1 MHPIALRRLQT
12 AKNRFML
19 TLRSGFSR
27 VRTVPMKLGDIFK
40 EGSEAR
46 KRFAQFYAV
55 FAIVAIVL
63 VLVLLALATRG

>member
-1 MHPIALRRLQT
+1 MNRRLQT
-12 AKNRFML
+12 AKNGFIL
-19 TLRSGFSR
+19 ILRNDCSR
-27 VRTVPMKLGDIFK
+27 IRTVPVKLGDIFK